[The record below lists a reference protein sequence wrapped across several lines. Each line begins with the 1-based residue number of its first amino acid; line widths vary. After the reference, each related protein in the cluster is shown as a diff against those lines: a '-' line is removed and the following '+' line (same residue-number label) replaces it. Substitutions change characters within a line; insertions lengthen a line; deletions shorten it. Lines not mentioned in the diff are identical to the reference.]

1 MTTVLSLIKFSSN
14 DWLKNFNVQLVLELL
29 LSSLKTGYQ
38 SLQKLTAGTLVVE
51 SIWMSISASVLGNV
65 RFLFDCLMS
74 DSSNTYPDTVSKILS
89 IYIEE
94 LKAYWTT
101 ELCLVL
107 QLKTVIFT
115 VKVLIFKNVLAL

>member
-51 SIWMSISASVLGNV
+51 SIWMSISAIVLGIV

>member
-1 MTTVLSLIKFSSN
+1 MSTVLSLIKFSSN

-29 LSSLKTGYQ
+29 LSSLKTRYQ
-38 SLQKLTAGTLVVE
+38 SLQKLTVGTLVVE
-51 SIWMSISASVLGNV
+51 SIWMSISASVLGIV

-101 ELCLVL
+101 EL
-107 QLKTVIFT
+107 
-115 VKVLIFKNVLAL
+115 